1 MQLKDVAT
9 KFDTTPI
16 YNAYTGKMLAFT
28 CQVTLWDNPRR
39 DGLTTLRRTISVRK
53 GFKLP
58 NRRAV
63 VIGQKAWIVGTY
75 AHPDTFDADIVREGY
90 VMQFAELGGLGTSR
104 EFLDLKPTPVYMSK
118 VWIKD
123 SKDISTT
130 SEGQG
135 QYNIYFTEGENCTGQ
150 AAQDTFI

>member
-1 MQLKDVAT
+1 MQLKYVAR

-16 YNAYTGKMLAFT
+16 FNAYTGRKLAST

-39 DGLTTLRRTISVRK
+39 DGLTTLRRTISVGK

-104 EFLDLKPTPVYMSK
+104 DFLDSTISPVYASK

-123 SKDISTT
+123 TKDISTT
-130 SEGQG
+130 SEGHG
-135 QYNIYFTEGENCTGQ
+135 QYNIYF
-150 AAQDTFI
+150 A